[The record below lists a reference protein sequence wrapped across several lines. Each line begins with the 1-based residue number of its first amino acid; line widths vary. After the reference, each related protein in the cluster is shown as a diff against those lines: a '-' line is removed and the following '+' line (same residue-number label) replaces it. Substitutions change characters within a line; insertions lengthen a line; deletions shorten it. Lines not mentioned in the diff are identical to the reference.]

1 MEAPK
6 APTGVESG
14 EGVSPSPVRVGSGA
28 HKKFSILSFEMLN
41 FYVFRTPEQGDSTA
55 TVIMML
61 HHSLYFQRRNK
72 LRTRQLGP

>member
-28 HKKFSILSFEMLN
+28 HKNFSIFVLQNVELLCI
-41 FYVFRTPEQGDSTA
+41 PDSGA
-55 TVIMML
+55 G
-61 HHSLYFQRRNK
+61 R
-72 LRTRQLGP
+72 